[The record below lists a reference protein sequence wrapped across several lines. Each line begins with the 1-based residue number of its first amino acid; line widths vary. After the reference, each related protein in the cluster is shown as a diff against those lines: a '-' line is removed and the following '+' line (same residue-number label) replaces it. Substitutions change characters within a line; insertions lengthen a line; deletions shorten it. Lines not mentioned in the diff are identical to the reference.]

1 VNVAPGATFEAFS
14 PELASGL
21 VGTVGV
27 RIRDSAGA
35 DFLARTTTSIA
46 ADVTVGATSIYRR
59 SLTAPTTAGQYWLV
73 WDDTTTV
80 ADPQE
85 LVVTSSAALSVTG
98 SLYVTRDEV
107 KTAASLSS
115 LDYADADI
123 DRACDAVSRA
133 LDEVCRGKGSH
144 FYQATETRYYSPDDC
159 YGYTY
164 YGEHR
169 LEIDDCAAVSEFAV
183 DTGGD
188 GTYETTW
195 TEGTD
200 FFLNPANADTAGWPF
215 EEILIRRT
223 GGRYFPDVQRAIKI
237 TGTFG
242 WPSVPVQVNQYALIY
257 ATQMVIRTRQAPL
270 GILTASLESGGGV
283 RISRFDPDF
292 DRLLGQFVRTK
303 LWI

>member
-1 VNVAPGATFEAFS
+1 MNVAPGASFEAVADGF
-14 PELASGL
+14 ATGL
-21 VGTVGV
+21 TGTIGV
-27 RIRDSAGA
+27 R
-35 DFLARTTTSIA
+35 
-46 ADVTVGATSIYRR
+46 VTDNQGATTIARVTAGVAEYPAGSGIYAKT
-59 SLTAPTTAGQYWLV
+59 LTAPSTAGQYSIV
-73 WDDTTTV
+73 WDDTSSYAT
-80 ADPQE
+80 DE

-223 GGRYFPDVQRAIKI
+223 SGRYFPDVQRAIRI
-237 TGTFG
+237 VGTFG